1 MYKNKQTYGTLLL
14 IGINLSVFALEI
26 RLGGSENLETLYQ
39 LGALVPQ
46 EVLAG
51 EWWRLLNANFLH
63 FGWIHLASNML
74 GLFFIG
80 RFVEFVFGFNRFLI
94 AYLFSGVGSMLAF
107 SVLTVEFGNY
117 QQILVGA
124 SAAIMGLVGV
134 MSAVSLYDWRKEK
147 SRLAARRL
155 NFILLIV
162 GLQFLFD
169 FTNPQVSSL
178 SHLLGLIVGFILGNF
193 LLISVG

>member
-1 MYKNKQTYGTLLL
+1 MYKNKQAHVTYLL

-26 RLGGSENLETLYQ
+26 NSGGSENLETLYQ

-51 EWWRLLNANFLH
+51 EWWRLLTANFLH
-63 FGWIHLASNML
+63 FGWVHLASNML

-80 RFVEFVFGFNRFLI
+80 RFVEYVLGFSRFLI
-94 AYLFSGVGSMLAF
+94 AYLFSSIGSMLAF
-107 SVLTVEFGNY
+107 SLLTIELGDY

-134 MSAVSLYDWRKEK
+134 MIAIAFSDWRKEK

-155 NFILLIV
+155 NFIALII

-169 FTNPQVSSL
+169 ITNPQVSFL
-178 SHLLGLIVGFILGNF
+178 SHLLGLILGFIIGSI
-193 LLISVG
+193 LLIG